1 MDFPFSTFKMAINI
15 INFVKLYLVSYK
27 IKIKYIVAM
36 ISDDPVVVIT
46 DLEIPAVAEMFCKG
60 TVFAYN
66 IRWTL
71 ALHCLINSLNS
82 VYHMYVHL
90 IIRNMD

>member
-1 MDFPFSTFKMAINI
+1 
-15 INFVKLYLVSYK
+15 
-27 IKIKYIVAM
+27 M
-36 ISDDPVVVIT
+36 ISYDPVVIT

-90 IIRNMD
+90 SIPKGSIDLLNILN